1 MTGKFAGIIRKF
13 TVAPIMAFIMLVI
26 LYLKDS
32 SLFGGFTN
40 FILSIL
46 FLTIFPLLAYPLQPF
61 IKQYKNKGRE
71 GQRTLAMIFAVAGYI
86 GGCLSGFLLHA
97 PKSIRIIYLCY
108 LLSGALITLFNKFLH
123 LRASGHACGVTGPL
137 IILMYFRMTA
147 GYLGVPILAV
157 VWWASLKIRRHTIWQ
172 LIGGSM
178 ISIVSLGIAVYM

>member
-1 MTGKFAGIIRKF
+1 MTGKFAEIIRKF
-13 TVAPIMAFIMLVI
+13 TVAPIMAFIMLVT
-26 LYLKDS
+26 LYLKDP
-32 SLFGGFTN
+32 SLFDGFTN

-86 GGCLSGFLLHA
+86 GGCLSGLLLHA

-108 LLSGALITLFNKFLH
+108 LLSGALITLFNRFLH

-137 IILMYFRMTA
+137 IILMYFGLAT

-157 VWWASLKIRRHTIWQ
+157 VWWASLKMRRHTIWQ
-172 LIGGSM
+172 LVGGSV
-178 ISIVSLGIAVYM
+178 ISIVALGIAVYM